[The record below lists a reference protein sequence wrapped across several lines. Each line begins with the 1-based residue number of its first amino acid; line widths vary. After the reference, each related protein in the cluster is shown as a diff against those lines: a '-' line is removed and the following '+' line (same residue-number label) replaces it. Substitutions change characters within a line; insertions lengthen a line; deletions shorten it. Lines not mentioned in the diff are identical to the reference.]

1 MTKIVLVTGGFDP
14 LHSGHIEYF
23 NSAKKLGD
31 ELYVGLNSDDWLIRK
46 KGKPF
51 LPFEERLKIIE
62 NLQMVDGTVSF
73 DDSDGSSCGAIFKL
87 MCTSAHNK
95 KIIFANGGDRTAQ
108 DIPELK
114 VYEGHPQIDFV
125 FGVGGTEKKN
135 SSSWILAKWPG
146 EIIERPWGWYRV
158 IDQGPGYKVKELEIY
173 PGGKLSMQRHKH
185 RAERWNV
192 VQGSCM
198 IQNPKWK
205 IQLDEHCTP
214 HTIGKMQWHQP
225 VNLNTTSCKVIEV
238 QIGKICEEAD
248 IERYE

>member
-87 MCTSAHNK
+87 LCT
-95 KIIFANGGDRTAQ
+95 
-108 DIPELK
+108 
-114 VYEGHPQIDFV
+114 
-125 FGVGGTEKKN
+125 
-135 SSSWILAKWPG
+135 
-146 EIIERPWGWYRV
+146 
-158 IDQGPGYKVKELEIY
+158 
-173 PGGKLSMQRHKH
+173 
-185 RAERWNV
+185 
-192 VQGSCM
+192 
-198 IQNPKWK
+198 
-205 IQLDEHCTP
+205 
-214 HTIGKMQWHQP
+214 
-225 VNLNTTSCKVIEV
+225 
-238 QIGKICEEAD
+238 
-248 IERYE
+248 